1 MEINSSKPPTDVMDT
16 IPSQS
21 LILGP
26 HGYHLCQSSRAS
38 YHAKSPLR
46 LQNQDQLYEIR
57 LLHDIIQFN
66 TNDQS

>member
-1 MEINSSKPPTDVMDT
+1 MGINSSKPPTNGMDT
-16 IPSQS
+16 ITTQS

-46 LQNQDQLYEIR
+46 PQNQDHIYEIR
-57 LLHDIIQFN
+57 LLHYIIQVN
-66 TNDQS
+66 ANDQS